1 MMASIMSLII
11 STELDQPEAS
21 MHYLTQ
27 DQLHIKSK
35 DHFLTLIGMIVTV
48 GIRAS
53 SEAEMFGITQDR
65 PFLMEQMLLLVMKK
79 ARKKLISMDKS
90 KTIKKQQ

>member
-11 STELDQPEAS
+11 LTELDQPEAS
-21 MHYLTQ
+21 MHHLIQ
-27 DQLHIKSK
+27 DQLQIKSK

-48 GIRAS
+48 GTRAS
-53 SEAEMFGITQDR
+53 SEAGTFGITQDR